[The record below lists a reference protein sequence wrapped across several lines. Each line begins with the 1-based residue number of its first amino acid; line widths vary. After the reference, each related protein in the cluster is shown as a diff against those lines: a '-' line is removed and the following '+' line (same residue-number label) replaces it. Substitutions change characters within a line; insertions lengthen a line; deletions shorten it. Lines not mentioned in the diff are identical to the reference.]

1 MGMEVHNKKIDVEP
15 KELET
20 AHNKAKTVSP
30 KMRTALPL
38 MLVLLAA
45 IIVVAVAVG
54 TVYVPLDKAFRII
67 LVKMGLLQDTTLSQE
82 QISII
87 YLVRLPRVL
96 TTSLAGGALAACGA
110 VMQGMFRNPMADPGI
125 LGVSSG
131 AGLGAVIAITLG
143 FSAQS
148 IYLMPLFA
156 SVGALLAVAAIYFL
170 SLRKGKIPPLT
181 LILSGIAVSTFIGA
195 ITQLIL
201 INSNTYEVRNYVFW
215 TMGGLNGI
223 MWDQVRLIAAPV
235 IILLLVLILF
245 SRDLNLLQLGE
256 EEAQS
261 VGLETSHTRKLLLL
275 FTSLITA
282 AAISVCGPVS
292 FVGLIVPHIM
302 RLITG
307 PDHRLLIPASALGG
321 AIFLVGC
328 DIISRLPANGEISVG
343 IITSML
349 GAPYFL
355 YLLIKSRREGEVF

>member
-1 MGMEVHNKKIDVEP
+1 MEVHNKEMHMTIKS
-15 KELET
+15 
-20 AHNKAKTVSP
+20 TVYK
-30 KMRTALPL
+30 KMRIVLPG
-38 MLVLLAA
+38 MFVLLVATILVAA
-45 IIVVAVAVG
+45 AVG
-54 TVYVPLDKAFRII
+54 AVYVPVDKVFRII
-67 LVKMGLLQDTTLSQE
+67 LVNLGMLKDPALTQD
-82 QISII
+82 QIAII

-96 TTSLAGGALAACGA
+96 VASLAGGALAACGA

-143 FSAQS
+143 FAAQS
-148 IYLMPLFA
+148 IYLLPLFA
-156 SVGALLAVAAIYFL
+156 SVGALLAVTAIYLL

-195 ITQLIL
+195 FTQLIL
-201 INSNTYEVRNYVFW
+201 INSNNYEVRNYVFW
-215 TMGGLNGI
+215 TMGGLNGM

-235 IILLLVLILF
+235 ILLLLVLMLF
-245 SRDLNLLQLGE
+245 SRDLNLLLLGE

-261 VGLETSHTRKLLLL
+261 VGLEPSRTRKLLLL
-275 FTSLITA
+275 LTSLITA

-302 RLITG
+302 RLIVG

-321 AIFLVGC
+321 SIFLVGC
-328 DIISRLPANGEISVG
+328 DILSRLPSNGEISVG

-355 YLLIKSRREGEVF
+355 YLLIKSRREGEMF

>member
-1 MGMEVHNKKIDVEP
+1 MNVRRNEIDNRAKSSVYKRMG
-15 KELET
+15 
-20 AHNKAKTVSP
+20 TV
-30 KMRTALPL
+30 LPVML
-38 MLVLLAA
+38 AMLVG

-54 TVYVPLDKAFRII
+54 AVYVPLGKAFKII
-67 LVKMGLLQDTTLSQE
+67 LANMGLLKDPAISVE
-82 QISII
+82 QNSII

-96 TTSLAGGALAACGA
+96 VACLAGGALAACGT

-131 AGLGAVIAITLG
+131 AGLGAVAAITLG
-143 FSAQS
+143 LTARS
-148 IYLMPLFA
+148 IFALPLFA
-156 SVGALLAVAAIYFL
+156 SIGALLAVATIYFL

-195 ITQLIL
+195 FTQLIL
-201 INSNTYEVRNYVFW
+201 INSNHYEVRYFVFW
-215 TMGGLNGI
+215 TMGGLNGM
-223 MWDQVRLIAAPV
+223 MWEQVRLIAAPV
-235 IILLLVLILF
+235 IILLLVLMLF
-245 SRDLNLLQLGE
+245 SRDLNLLLLGE

-261 VGLETSHTRKLLLL
+261 VGLEPSRTRKLLLL
-275 FTSLITA
+275 LTSLITA
-282 AAISVCGPVS
+282 VAISVCGPVS

-321 AIFLVGC
+321 SIFLVGC
-328 DIISRLPANGEISVG
+328 DILSRLPANGEISVG

-355 YLLIKSRREGEVF
+355 YLLIQSRREGEMF